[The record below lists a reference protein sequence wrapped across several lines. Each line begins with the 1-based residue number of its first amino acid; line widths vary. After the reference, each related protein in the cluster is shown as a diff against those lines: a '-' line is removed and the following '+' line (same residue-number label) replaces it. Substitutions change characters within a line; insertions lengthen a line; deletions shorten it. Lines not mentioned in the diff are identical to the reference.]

1 MPKGSSAKKASTAQ
15 ETPAASPSESAS
27 EPATPTAQAETGS
40 SDAAPASTV
49 EGTPPT
55 TEAASTEAPSRKAP
69 GRGAKRKTSEAEAA
83 PAEPTAA
90 PAEPPAPP
98 ASSEEPSSKS
108 KRAARTTEE
117 PAPAPSAPAKPART
131 VEPQY
136 LILTGGS
143 PFLRAIGSVRR
154 PEGEPLPGFGNLAVT
169 KMSAAP
175 LPTEPGQYEFRFQAS
190 NGTGDF
196 KLAQRSENGAPRNV
210 RDFEMA
216 SSGGFQSYRFSIP

>member
-1 MPKGSSAKKASTAQ
+1 MEEPSPKAS
-15 ETPAASPSESAS
+15 
-27 EPATPTAQAETGS
+27 
-40 SDAAPASTV
+40 
-49 EGTPPT
+49 
-55 TEAASTEAPSRKAP
+55 

-83 PAEPTAA
+83 PSEASAA
-90 PAEPPAPP
+90 PEEPSAPP

-108 KRAARTTEE
+108 KRAAKGAARPPEE
-117 PAPAPSAPAKPART
+117 PAPAAPSAPAKPART

-175 LPTEPGQYEFRFQAS
+175 LPIEPGQYEFRFQAS

-216 SSGGFQSYRFSIP
+216 SSGGFQVYRFSIP